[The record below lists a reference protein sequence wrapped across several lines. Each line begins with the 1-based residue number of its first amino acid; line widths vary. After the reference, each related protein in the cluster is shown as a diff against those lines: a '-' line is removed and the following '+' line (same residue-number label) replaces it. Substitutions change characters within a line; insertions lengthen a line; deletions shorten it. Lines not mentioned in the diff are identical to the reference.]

1 MGFFLC
7 AIAIVFCIGLALNGY
22 LVPLL
27 FGGFVGS
34 FFGLAGFG
42 GAISG
47 MIPGAIIGAVI
58 AIAIKKSK
66 VHAPSNHD
74 PNLP

>member
-1 MGFFLC
+1 MEFLLG
-7 AIAIVFCIGLALNGY
+7 AIAIVFCIGLAINGY

-27 FGGFVGS
+27 LGGFIGS

-42 GAISG
+42 GAVSG
-47 MIPGAIIGAVI
+47 MIPGAILGAVV

-66 VHAPSNHD
+66 VAAASSHD
-74 PNLP
+74 P

>member
-1 MGFFLC
+1 MEFLFGV
-7 AIAIVFCIGLALNGY
+7 IAIVFCIGLALNGY

-27 FGGFVGS
+27 LGGFIGS

-42 GAISG
+42 GAVSG
-47 MIPGAIIGAVI
+47 MIPGAIIGALI

-66 VHAPSNHD
+66 VSAAKGQP
-74 PNLP
+74 

>member
-1 MGFFLC
+1 MEFLLG
-7 AIAIVFCIGLALNGY
+7 AVAVVFCIGLALKGY

-27 FGGFVGS
+27 LGGFIGS

-42 GAISG
+42 GAVSG
-47 MIPGAIIGAVI
+47 MIPGAILGAIV

-66 VHAPSNHD
+66 VSAARSND
-74 PNLP
+74 P

>member
-1 MGFFLC
+1 MEFLLG
-7 AIAIVFCIGLALNGY
+7 AVAIVFCIGLALNGY

-27 FGGFVGS
+27 LGGFIGS

-42 GAISG
+42 GAVSG
-47 MIPGAIIGAVI
+47 MIPGAILGAII

-66 VHAPSNHD
+66 VSAASRHD
-74 PNLP
+74 P